1 MVTVNGQ
8 PQNAAGK
15 PLAQLLEELGYQ
27 AGRIAVERNGEIVP
41 KAQYGAVTLEDG
53 DTLEVVGPDTKPFSL
68 TVPPMADL
76 DGNVLLEPKTP
87 QSRFTMQLPRPV
99 PPMSF
104 LRHAVELSARD

>member
-1 MVTVNGQ
+1 
-8 PQNAAGK
+8 
-15 PLAQLLEELGYQ
+15 
-27 AGRIAVERNGEIVP
+27 
-41 KAQYGAVTLEDG
+41 
-53 DTLEVVGPDTKPFSL
+53 
-68 TVPPMADL
+68 MADL